1 LEPPGHGRGGGRD
14 LAIHYARVVG
24 RPGAVVMNLE
34 TVEQRTLSYLM
45 QVSNPLVR
53 VDTLLA
59 HLRDA
64 ADLHALDQGVLL
76 DFLRKHE
83 LFRVLE
89 AADPEAGPGP
99 FVILETRVPT
109 ARQLGEMMVGQVDRM
124 IGALSAALDQ
134 ALDAG
139 DAMKA
144 GEVQAVLFRA
154 HELRRKLAP
163 GEESEN

>member
-1 LEPPGHGRGGGRD
+1 
-14 LAIHYARVVG
+14 
-24 RPGAVVMNLE
+24 MNLE
-34 TVEQRTLSYLM
+34 TIEQRTLSYLM

-59 HLRDA
+59 HLRDE
-64 ADLHALDQGVLL
+64 ADLRELNQGTLL
-76 DFLRKHE
+76 DFLRRHE
-83 LFRVLE
+83 LFRVIE
-89 AADPEAGPGP
+89 AAEGAEGPGP

-109 ARQLGEMMVGQVDRM
+109 ARQLGAMMMEQVDRM
-124 IGALSAALDQ
+124 IGALTTALDL

-139 DAMKA
+139 DAKKA

-163 GEESEN
+163 GEEPNN